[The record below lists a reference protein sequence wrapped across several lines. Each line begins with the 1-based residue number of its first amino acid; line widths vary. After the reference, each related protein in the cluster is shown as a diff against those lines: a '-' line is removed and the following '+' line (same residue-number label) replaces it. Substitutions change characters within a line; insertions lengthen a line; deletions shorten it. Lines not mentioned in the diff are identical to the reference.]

1 MTERIVFPDIETTLV
16 AYLTTELAAVS
27 DSAQVV
33 TRVPEPRPARMVRVA
48 RDDRKGR
55 MDREDREGFRGSY
68 LIIDRPRVVL
78 ECTDDSGA
86 AAGLVSV
93 VRSILTA
100 ASPGYL
106 GTVWCDRI
114 EDVGVENETDPATA
128 VPRYV
133 ITADMYV
140 RGTVVA

>member
-1 MTERIVFPDIETTLV
+1 MSERIVFPDIEATLV
-16 AYLTTELAAVS
+16 GYLTSQLAAAS

-33 TRVPEPRPARMVRVA
+33 TKVPEPRPARMVRVA

-86 AAGLVSV
+86 AAGLAGL

-114 EDVGVENETDPATA
+114 EDVGVENDTEPTTA
-128 VPRYV
+128 VLRYT
-133 ITADMYV
+133 ITADFYV